1 MGAPLP
7 PFMDQVQGEMQR
19 IERAMQRQPLP
30 LVACHNDLLPANFL
44 LGQAQQLWL
53 LDWEYA
59 GWGDPFFDLGNLSVN
74 NAFSDADDA
83 ALLAHYFST
92 QTAEHWARLKLMK
105 IVSDAREG
113 IWGMVQWGLS
123 TLDFDYADYGTRHLA
138 RFMENCAA
146 PSVAGWLENLQN
158 EP

>member
-1 MGAPLP
+1 MHLEHVAAQVDNLLHGH
-7 PFMDQVQGEMQR
+7 DQ
-19 IERAMQRQPLP
+19 
-30 LVACHNDLLPANFL
+30 
-44 LGQAQQLWL
+44 
-53 LDWEYA
+53 
-59 GWGDPFFDLGNLSVN
+59 
-74 NAFSDADDA
+74 
-83 ALLAHYFST
+83 
-92 QTAEHWARLKLMK
+92 